1 MGIEGVIFDFNG
13 TLFFD
18 THIHNQA
25 WDIFLR
31 RHSLELREDE
41 KNKKIHGKNN
51 ADILT
56 NLFSNKLSLEDIKRL
71 SVEKEDIYQS
81 LCLNQEMRLAP
92 GAEDLLEY
100 LLLKKIP
107 FTIATASDLY
117 NLKFYFEH
125 LNLARYFEMPKI
137 VYSNGK
143 VKSKPNPEIFIK
155 AMDILKINANQTLI
169 FEDSTSG
176 IRAAENSNAKKIIIV
191 KSTNDDYD
199 EWNHQIISSFSEV
212 ERSIFETNCR

>member
-1 MGIEGVIFDFNG
+1 MDIKGVIFDFNG

-25 WDIFLR
+25 WDIFLKQ
-31 RHSLELREDE
+31 HSLELKDDE
-41 KNKKIHGKNN
+41 KNKNIHGKNN
-51 ADILT
+51 AEILS
-56 NLFSNKLSLEDIKRL
+56 NLFSNKLSIEDINRL
-71 SVEKEDIYQS
+71 SIEKEDIYQS
-81 LCLNQEMRLAP
+81 LCLKQEMRLAP

-100 LLLKKIP
+100 LLIKNVS

-117 NLKFYFEH
+117 NLEFYFEH
-125 LNLARYFEMPKI
+125 LNLAKYFDMSKI

-143 VKSKPNPEIFIK
+143 VKSKPNPEIFLK
-155 AMDILKINANQTLI
+155 AMVVLEINANQTLI

-176 IRAAENSNAKKIIIV
+176 IRAAENANAKKIIIV
-191 KSTNDDYD
+191 KSTNDDYQ

-212 ERSIFETNCR
+212 EKSIF